1 VRLRQLARDA
11 SVETRVLFL
20 PLLLQRERGQLQ
32 RVKNVA
38 QVKPCK
44 LTYVFRFFEQLFD
57 LFFIQLC
64 WTRPPAS
71 DELLSPLPMMN
82 ERE

>member
-1 VRLRQLARDA
+1 
-11 SVETRVLFL
+11 
-20 PLLLQRERGQLQ
+20 
-32 RVKNVA
+32 
-38 QVKPCK
+38 
-44 LTYVFRFFEQLFD
+44 LFD